1 MGNVLYRILDR
12 MSEVIHRIDAPFI
25 TCIVMM
31 HMSYTVD
38 DRVSHVDVRG
48 SHIDFCAKNLL
59 AVLILAFLHLL
70 KETQVLFDGTV
81 SVWAFL
87 TWCIEIASVLSD
99 LFSA

>member
-1 MGNVLYRILDR
+1 MLNGILDR
-12 MSEVIHRIDAPFI
+12 MGKVIHRVNAP
-25 TCIVMM
+25 CIAGVVVC
-31 HMSYTVD
+31 HTGYTVD

-48 SHIDFCAKNLL
+48 SHIDLCAKNLL

-70 KETQVLFDGTV
+70 KKTQVLFDGTV

-87 TWCIEIASVLSD
+87 TWSIEIASVLSD